1 MDILFSFVL
10 AVYFSL
16 CLHEGKYVFIIIII
30 IIIIIIL
37 LLVWILFYIDVK

>member
-30 IIIIIIL
+30 IIL